1 MELNDPSAPHHP
13 YKTYKILLNL
23 IVSSSSCSFAP
34 RFVIFIWRWFGGKM
48 EYDELRR
55 REDVIRQPQTAN
67 EPRFCSRGRA
77 LLLFLIALWISPHAR
92 AKMNIDF
99 NPDLD
104 FSKFKTFAYIGGVE
118 HLVMLQLNPNE
129 IRDRVHEAVARELTK
144 RGLKEVKREENPDLA
159 VRYFA
164 NSESQVNVA
173 ATGDWGG
180 FDPFILD
187 NWSYTYE
194 LWSATTTREGSLMID
209 LIDVKRKDLAWRLFL
224 EQKILNIDKVWPKVN
239 QEITKG
245 FESYP
250 PTEKEKEEK
259 RKERAEHPP
268 KPGQKPQFQ

>member
-1 MELNDPSAPHHP
+1 MTSQVQGE
-13 YKTYKILLNL
+13 K
-23 IVSSSSCSFAP
+23 P
-34 RFVIFIWRWFGGKM
+34 RFRCNPMGATM
-48 EYDELRR
+48 
-55 REDVIRQPQTAN
+55 
-67 EPRFCSRGRA
+67 
-77 LLLFLIALWISPHAR
+77 LFALIAFLSAAHAR
-92 AKMNIDF
+92 DRMNIDF
-99 NPDLD
+99 NPGLD

-118 HLVMLQLNPNE
+118 HLVMMQLNPNE

-144 RGLKEVKREENPDLA
+144 RGLKEVRRDENPDLA

-164 NSESQVNVA
+164 NSESQVNVG

-180 FDPFILD
+180 FDPFVID

-224 EQKILNIDKVWPKVN
+224 AQKIMNVDKVWDKVN
-239 QEITKG
+239 QEIIKG

-259 RKERAEHPP
+259 RKESAEHAA
-268 KPGQKPQFQ
+268 KQQKPQLQ

>member
-1 MELNDPSAPHHP
+1 MISQYEAISEISRLRGAP
-13 YKTYKILLNL
+13 IL
-23 IVSSSSCSFAP
+23 F
-34 RFVIFIWRWFGGKM
+34 
-48 EYDELRR
+48 
-55 REDVIRQPQTAN
+55 
-67 EPRFCSRGRA
+67 
-77 LLLFLIALWISPHAR
+77 FLIASLLAPPSR

-118 HLVMLQLNPNE
+118 HLVMLQVNPNE

-144 RGLKEVKREENPDLA
+144 RGLKEVRRDENPDLA

-180 FDPFILD
+180 FDPFIVD

-209 LIDVKRKDLAWRLFL
+209 LIDAKKKDLAWRLFL

-250 PTEKEKEEK
+250 PTEKEREEK

-268 KPGQKPQFQ
+268 KSKKPQLQ